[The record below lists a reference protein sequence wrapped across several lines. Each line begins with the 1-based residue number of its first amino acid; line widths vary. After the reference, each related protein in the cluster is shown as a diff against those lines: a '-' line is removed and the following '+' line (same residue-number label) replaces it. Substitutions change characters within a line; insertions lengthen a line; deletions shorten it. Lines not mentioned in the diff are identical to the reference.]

1 MATFTFNAEHF
12 DTLADCMWDG
22 SIARLSK
29 PNKTILEIHQGSMAE
44 GNDDHFSIT
53 IMTPGGI
60 ELHANEVFSYGELFD
75 FLDGLVFEDM
85 DFIER

>member
-12 DTLADCMWDG
+12 DSMADNLWEG
-22 SIARLSK
+22 YIARLSK

-60 ELHANEVFSYGELFD
+60 ELHANEDFSYGELFD
-75 FLDGLVFEDM
+75 FLDGLVFDYME
-85 DFIER
+85 FIER